1 MKKIWITVLKLLF
14 FTGLGVFFIW
24 LFMHNLGPDDKK
36 EIFSSFKRANYTWII
51 LSLFLGI
58 LSHISRTLRWM
69 ILMEPLGYKV
79 RFHNAFFSVLI
90 GYFANLALPRMG
102 EITRCSLL
110 ARYEKIPLQKS
121 FGTVVTERGID
132 FFTLVFLFILNI
144 FIQIDK
150 FNLFKETAVFR
161 NSVDKYNKLENLSIL
176 QISLVVLFIIL
187 LFVLYKLRKHIFHNK
202 LYVKIREI
210 IYGFID
216 GFRSV
221 LKIKK
226 LGWFIFHSVF
236 IWIMYLLMTWL
247 VFFSLPQTSGLG
259 LDSGLTILVFG
270 TIGIVVVQGGIGI
283 YPYIVAQTLT
293 LFAIPQATGYA
304 MGWLLWT
311 GQTVMIILAGLISLI
326 LLPLY
331 NKKRHEKD

>member
-1 MKKIWITVLKLLF
+1 MKKTWITVLKLLF

-24 LFMHNLGPDDKK
+24 LFMHNLGPEDKR
-36 EIFSSFKRANYTWII
+36 EIFSSFTSANYSWII
-51 LSLFLGI
+51 LSLFIGI

-69 ILMEPLGYKV
+69 ILIEPLGYKV
-79 RFHNAFFSVLI
+79 KFHNAFFSVLI
-90 GYFANLALPRMG
+90 GYFANLALPRLG
-102 EITRCSLL
+102 EITRCSIL

-150 FNLFKETAVFR
+150 FSLFRETAVYR
-161 NSVDKYNKLENLSIL
+161 NSVDKYKLLENLSLL
-176 QISLVVLFIIL
+176 QISMVILFFIL
-187 LFVLYKLRKHIFHNK
+187 LFVLYKLRKRIFHNK
-202 LYVKIREI
+202 LYMKIRSI
-210 IYGFID
+210 LFGFID
-216 GFRSV
+216 GFKSV

-226 LGWFIFHSVF
+226 LGWFLFHSVF
-236 IWIMYLLMTWL
+236 IWMMYLLMTWI
-247 VFFSLPQTSGLG
+247 VFFSLPQTSSLG
-259 LDSGLTILVFG
+259 LDTGLTILVFG

-283 YPYIVAQTLT
+283 YPYIVAQALT
-293 LFAIPQATGYA
+293 IFAIPQATGYA

-311 GQTVMIILAGLISLI
+311 GQTLMIVVAGLISLI

-331 NKKRHEKD
+331 NKSKK